1 MLLVTN
7 TFYLSHFFLIILVCG
22 DLRIQSRQ
30 GTQLPVDLITC
41 VAPCAARQEA
51 WRRWNRSAPTA
62 LLASPR
68 QSRSSH
74 QPEQQTTNKHGA
86 HMEKKSNITTKES
99 SLKPFS
105 TSKAPPKEKTCLKP
119 AAKQHS
125 GWDKKEKTLLN
136 KGCSQTCVH
145 MFMCNVRVLCKG
157 TSGLFSKKSDLV
169 SQNKGD
175 PWAISWQTPGKLN
188 ARTHWLTGCFEV
200 PGEREERILQAADGL
215 WMGSIVALRC

>member
-22 DLRIQSRQ
+22 DLRIQSRA
-30 GTQLPVDLITC
+30 GHATSSRFDHMCCTMCCTPRGLTEV
-41 VAPCAARQEA
+41 
-51 WRRWNRSAPTA
+51 NRSAPTA

-157 TSGLFSKKSDLV
+157 TSGLFSKKNDLV